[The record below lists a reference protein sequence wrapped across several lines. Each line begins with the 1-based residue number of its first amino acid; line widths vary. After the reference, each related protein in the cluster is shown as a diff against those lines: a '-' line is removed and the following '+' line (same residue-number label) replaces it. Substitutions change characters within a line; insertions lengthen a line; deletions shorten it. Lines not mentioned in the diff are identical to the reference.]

1 MFTSPIFFLS
11 TRAGTLCCLLFS
23 GVRMLG
29 CSPIKECE
37 HRWSR
42 RLPVLTRPHV
52 ILHMLPSLM
61 YQRAKCR
68 KSSEGLPEFP
78 RSPTRRKRSR
88 FLNGMW
94 RQLCAHNPK
103 APWCLRNK
111 VLLCKPLRFG
121 GLSYSNRRAVCSDRL
136 VGSLKTMTMNS
147 ARQLESWSNII
158 LGVSARTSLDEIN
171 IKSLYWVN
179 VLSNVGRS
187 HSVN

>member
-1 MFTSPIFFLS
+1 MSTSPIFFLS
-11 TRAGTLCCLLFS
+11 TGAGTLCGLLFS

-37 HRWSR
+37 HRWFR
-42 RLPVLTRPHV
+42 HLPVLTMPHV
-52 ILHMLPSLM
+52 ILHMLPSLT
-61 YQRAKCR
+61 YQWAKCR

-111 VLLCKPLRFG
+111 LLLCKPLRFG

-136 VGSLKTMTMNS
+136 VGSLKIMMMNS
-147 ARQLESWSNII
+147 ACQLESWSNII
-158 LGVSARTSLDEIN
+158 LGVSARTSRMRLTL
-171 IKSLYWVN
+171 KSLYWVN